1 MKFIH
6 TADWQIGMKAA
17 HVGAVGDRVR
27 QERLEA
33 ARRVVRAAKDHGA
46 HFILIA
52 GDTFENNAVQRVL
65 VQKVADILGGFSG
78 KVYIIPGNHD
88 PCVPGSVWEHPAW
101 QSHDNL
107 EVLCAQEAVQVPGGT
122 LYPCPL
128 SEKHSPRDPTRWI
141 DAHDETTIAVGVA
154 HGSVEGIV
162 QDELDY
168 PIARNA
174 AARAGLDYLAL
185 GHWHSTATY
194 EADLGAVRM
203 AYSGTH
209 ETTAFGER
217 ASGNVLLVEIG
228 SRGDEPQLQTLRTG
242 GLKWKQIEKEVL
254 SEGHLA
260 EVREGIQALEDPAIT
275 LLELRLSGVL
285 HASEQADLARIEE
298 LAEARFL
305 YSHVDRSGLLPEPQ
319 DDGWVAKLPVG
330 PLQETA
336 RWLQRLSEPTVVEG
350 RPENATPEVATQ
362 ALLKLYAMLHEVSQ

>member
-1 MKFIH
+1 MKFVH

-27 QERLEA
+27 RERLEA
-33 ARRVVRAAKDHGA
+33 ARRVVRAAEDHA
-46 HFILIA
+46 AQFILVA
-52 GDTFENNAVQRVL
+52 GDTFEDNAVQRVL

-78 KVYIIPGNHD
+78 PVYIIPGNHD
-88 PCVPGSVWEHPAW
+88 PWVPGSVWEHPAC

-107 EVLCAQEAVQVPGGT
+107 TVLCEQQPVRIPGGL

-128 SEKHSPRDPTRWI
+128 SEKHSPRDPTNWI
-141 DAHDETTIAVGVA
+141 DAHHETTIAIGVA
-154 HGSVEGIV
+154 HGSVEGV
-162 QDELDY
+162 VHDELDY

-174 AARAGLDYLAL
+174 ATRAGLDYLAL

-194 EADLGAVRM
+194 EHDSGAVRM

-228 SRGDEPQLQTLRTG
+228 SRGEKPHLETLRTG
-242 GLKWKQIEKEVL
+242 GLIWKQMEKEIL

-260 EVREGIQALEDPAIT
+260 EVRQVIESLEAPAIT

-285 HASEQADLARIEE
+285 HASQQPELTRIEE
-298 LAEARFL
+298 LVEARFP
-305 YSHVDRSGLLPEPQ
+305 YSRVDRSGLLPEPQ
-319 DDGWVAKLPVG
+319 DEGWVAELPVG
-330 PLQETA
+330 PLQEAA
-336 RWLQRLSEPTVVEG
+336 RRLQRLSDPAVVEG

-362 ALLKLYAMLHEVSQ
+362 ALVRLYAMLHEVNL